1 MIFQD
6 SWDWSLIQKKSHVIL
21 LGVDYEMQTSLQTLL
36 GFRLGS
42 LLVRYLGIPLI
53 TTHLK
58 HNDCLLLVQDQAMNL
73 NIIGCVASRWTS

>member
-21 LGVDYEMQTSLQTLL
+21 LGVDDEMQTLL

-53 TTHLK
+53 TTHMK
-58 HNDCLLLVQDQAMNL
+58 YNDCLLFV
-73 NIIGCVASRWTS
+73 

>member
-6 SWDWSLIQKKSHVIL
+6 SWDWSLIQKKRHVIL
-21 LGVDYEMQTSLQTLL
+21 LGVDDEMQTLL
-36 GFRLGS
+36 GFRLVS

-58 HNDCLLLVQDQAMNL
+58 HKECLLLV
-73 NIIGCVASRWTS
+73 